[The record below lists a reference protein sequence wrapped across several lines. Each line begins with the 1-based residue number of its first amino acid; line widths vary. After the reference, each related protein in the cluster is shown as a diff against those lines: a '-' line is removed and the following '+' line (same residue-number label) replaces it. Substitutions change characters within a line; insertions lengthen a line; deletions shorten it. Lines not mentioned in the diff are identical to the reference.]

1 MPHPC
6 QLCQTPTE
14 ARTCLTCV
22 GVFET
27 LLDQATTVL
36 PELTDEAAGLAQKAP
51 GGWSTSTEGTPLG
64 IRLAPIQA
72 KAELESA
79 VKAIGRNIGSS
90 ARSPKRVKAEAYKL
104 AWPAANS
111 DDLKTLHMDLG
122 LAVRKAERI
131 INPPPE
137 LILFGWCPSCGD
149 LVRAPSDRTYHT
161 CYCGQGID
169 LIKLKESR
177 NEIIHDRLDGTYL
190 SSADTAY
197 ALATCGYQESHE
209 QVSIWGIRGKVHR
222 EKAGGKWLYL
232 FDDALH
238 QAELKALRRKKS
250 KKVLDRP

>member
-1 MPHPC
+1 MRLC
-6 QLCQTPTE
+6 QLCESQTE
-14 ARTCLTCV
+14 ARTCLGCV
-22 GVFET
+22 GIIET
-27 LLDQATTVL
+27 LLDRAAAAL
-36 PELTDEAAGLAQKAP
+36 PLLSDEASGQAKKAQ
-51 GGWSTSTEGTPLG
+51 GGWSTGSEEHPAG
-64 IRLAPIQA
+64 IKLAPIQA

-79 VKAIGRNIGSS
+79 VKAVGRNIGSS
-90 ARSPKRVKAEAYKL
+90 ARSPERVKAEAYKL

-111 DDLKTLHMDLG
+111 DDLKMLHMDLG

-137 LILFGWCPSCGD
+137 LILCGWCPSCGD

-177 NEIIHDRLDGTYL
+177 NEIIHDRLDGTYFT
-190 SSADTAY
+190 SGDTAH
-197 ALATCGYQESHE
+197 ALASCGYQETHE

-222 EKAGGKWLYL
+222 EKVGGKWLYL